1 MAEESAQATVMM
13 DNEDVRVTEWRFAPG
28 TATGH
33 HRHELKY
40 VVVPMTT
47 GTLVI
52 RSADGDVD
60 NNIVAGSPYYR
71 EPGAEHNVVNMSDQ
85 EVVFVEIE
93 MKGPSR

>member
-1 MAEESAQATVMM
+1 MAESLAQAIVMV
-13 DNEDVRVTEWRFAPG
+13 DNEDVRVNEWRFAPG

-47 GTLVI
+47 GTLII
-52 RSADGDVD
+52 RSADGDID
-60 NNIVAGSPYYR
+60 NNIFAGSPYYR

-85 EVVFVEIE
+85 EVVFIEIE
-93 MKGPSR
+93 IKLPSR

>member
-1 MAEESAQATVMM
+1 MPEVPALASVMV

-33 HRHELKY
+33 HRHEFKY

-60 NNIVAGSPYYR
+60 NSIVAGSPYYR
-71 EPGAEHNVVNMSDQ
+71 EAGAEHNVVNMSDQ
-85 EVVFVEIE
+85 EIVFIEIE
-93 MKGPSR
+93 MKAPSR

>member
-1 MAEESAQATVMM
+1 MPEVPALASVMV

-33 HRHELKY
+33 HRHEFKY

-52 RSADGDVD
+52 RSAAGDVD
-60 NNIVAGSPYYR
+60 NSIVAGSPYYR
-71 EPGAEHNVVNMSDQ
+71 EAGAEHNVVNMSDQ
-85 EVVFVEIE
+85 EIVFIEIE
-93 MKGPSR
+93 MKAPSR

>member
-1 MAEESAQATVMM
+1 MAEASALATVMV
-13 DNEDVRVTEWRFAPG
+13 DNNDVRVTEWRFAPG

-33 HRHELKY
+33 HRHEFKY

-52 RSADGDVD
+52 RSADGNVD

-71 EPGAEHNVVNMSDQ
+71 EPGAEHNVVNMSEQ
-85 EVVFVEIE
+85 EVVFIEIE
-93 MKGPSR
+93 MKAGSG